1 MRLASISRRGLFI
14 RGQTRRETTEQQK
27 EEEEEEEEEDY

>member
-14 RGQTRRETTEQQK
+14 RGQTRREATEQQK
-27 EEEEEEEEEDY
+27 EEEDY